1 MMRVYRIVWVF
12 LFAFFGCD
20 DSPPPDATKPLGS
33 RVELAAGDVF
43 LTGEETKERLITGA
57 MLPAD
62 ASVSVGEGG
71 RALLRLGTGTGTFL
85 RGGSDIT
92 ISGGSIDLKQGE
104 LWADVPAAERDIG
117 RFKAGRVTVTASDA
131 GFDVRREKN
140 EVSVYVAR
148 GFAVVSSP
156 GGRVELHSGERAV
169 VKGESK
175 PEVGPVSFFED
186 WTGGMADRELL
197 AGIGGKGSGRIYGID
212 RARPGSKPKEL
223 QINSQSVRIAIRD
236 GIAHTVVDQRFFNPS
251 STPLEGWY
259 WFTVPEG
266 ASVERFALEV
276 HGSLVDGEMIER
288 KQAAAAYE
296 EAVQK
301 AFDPA
306 LLEWVDGR
314 TFRARIYPIPPI
326 GDRRVVLSY
335 TEMLPLV
342 DGVYRYVYPMGGHDE
357 APIAEFSLD
366 VNLGDEGEDLDIS
379 TLQEARVDKDK
390 THISMRRSGFVPRSD
405 FLLELTPK
413 ETPVPLRTLRI
424 SLKED
429 EADYVMVRYSPDV
442 DWDQLDRVPGDVVVV
457 LDTSAGGDDSDRQV
471 RSDAVEAILRALSSD
486 DRFAV
491 VAADLIP
498 RAVYPAEGLAKADE
512 KNVSEAVEKLAE
524 VASAGATDLGEMFS
538 VAFDLLHAAEQPAV
552 VYVGDGLATVGE
564 TSPTE
569 VSQRLR
575 RALGDSKVRLFT
587 IGVGEDAN
595 HSLLD
600 RLARVGGGRSFRID
614 TAEQTVQE
622 ALRFVGQVKTP
633 TVTEL
638 KIDAGNGLDQVFST
652 ASGKL
657 SEGDEVILTARTHNT
672 LPSSI
677 TVTGRLGGKPFKNV
691 YDTDV
696 EKGEELGYI
705 PVLWARQYLDRLSGD
720 GLEDNRGRII
730 SLGLGYSLMT
740 PFTSFLVLESDRA
753 YEEQGIKRKKRYRK
767 WTRILD
773 GDGDAKVASLNGVAG
788 IPLSLFGCSDKKEAE
803 VEVQQDEVP
812 EWLKKDRRDERQGG
826 KGKRHKSEE
835 GQMGKKSAAKTDNHY
850 GIRGPK
856 DNSSPHLAR
865 SIAKEGAVSQG
876 VESALG
882 DLMGN
887 GTAGKFGYGGLGIR
901 GTGRGGGGTGRG
913 GGGTGEGTIGLG
925 NLNTIGHGG
934 GGGSGSGYGRGAG
947 GVGGKRGSAPRI
959 RSGAAMVKGSLSKE
973 VIRRIVH
980 RHINEVKF
988 CYERQLAKRPDLS
1001 GRVAV
1006 KFIISA
1012 TGAVQMAA
1020 VANSTLGDPQVE
1032 NCISKAVRRW
1042 TFPQPGGGGIVIVTY
1057 PFMLTCEGCEISA
1070 EAQRAAEQERAEQE
1084 RAEQERAE
1092 QASMTRTKRLGK
1104 GLFGSGVC
1112 SDASRRP
1119 LSQRRILWLRKLSR
1133 VTKADQYARIFFE
1146 AGTRCELPRWR
1157 DRRVLLDLIEGR
1169 IRDPE
1174 SVRGLLESF
1183 GNFPR
1188 LQKHLRRKILR
1199 RALDPSLTMGLH
1211 FPGGVNWG
1219 AVLAGLAALKTPEAR
1234 VDKLRTILEKHPT
1247 DPMGRGILVKLLF
1260 EASMAEEA
1268 MAEAKR
1274 LRRDGLAS
1282 PVVLETLCDLQA
1294 SAKLVGD
1301 AKRTCSEMVEFNA
1314 SKPSARGRLG
1324 DLFLRHGW
1332 YEAAYRQYHTLVAM
1346 LEESAV
1352 SLLHLAAAA
1361 AGMGKVDEAL
1371 RIERKVASGDGEPG
1385 PNDPRRVARLHSAA
1399 RLARLLVDAR
1409 EAKQK
1414 DKARALERGLKRT
1427 QVLAGETTIALLVW
1441 EDYEAM
1447 LELNPVV
1454 DDDTYPVSDRVLS
1467 SETGLFMIDLGRT
1480 PPKNLKMLVEMKEN
1494 KLHRPVT
1501 YSLIEISWDG
1511 KTFQINLTQDQ
1522 ICRGESCIRPE
1533 SG

>member
-1 MMRVYRIVWVF
+1 MMRTYSIVWVF
-12 LFAFFGCD
+12 LFAVFGCD
-20 DSPPPDATKPLGS
+20 DSPPPDATAPLGS

-43 LTGEETKERLITGA
+43 LTGTETKERLITGA
-57 MLPAD
+57 MLPSD

-85 RGGSDIT
+85 RGGSDIA
-92 ISGGSIDLKQGE
+92 ISGGSVDLKKGE
-104 LWADVPAAERDIG
+104 LWADVPAAERDTG
-117 RFKAGRVTVTASDA
+117 RFTAGKVTVTASDA
-131 GFDVRREKN
+131 GFDVRRGKK
-140 EVSVYVAR
+140 EVRVYVAR

-169 VKGESK
+169 VKGDSK
-175 PEVGPVSFFED
+175 PEVGPVAFFED
-186 WTGGMADRELL
+186 WTGGMADRELR

-212 RARPGSKPKEL
+212 RARPGSSPEEL
-223 QINSQSVRIAIRD
+223 QITSQNVRIVIRD

-276 HGSLVDGEMIER
+276 HGSLVDGEMVER

-314 TFRARIYPIPPI
+314 TFRARIFPIPPT

-335 TEMLPLV
+335 TEMLPLA
-342 DGVYRYVYPMGGHDE
+342 DGVSRYVYPMGGHGE
-357 APIAEFSLD
+357 APGAEFALD
-366 VNLGDEGEDLDIS
+366 VDLGDEGEGLDIS

-405 FLLELTPK
+405 FLLELTPRK
-413 ETPVPLRTLRI
+413 ETEPLRALRF

-429 EADYVMVRYSPDV
+429 EADYVMLRYSPDV

-471 RSDAVEAILRALSSD
+471 RSDAVEAILRALSSG

-512 KNVSEAVEKLAE
+512 ENVSEAVEKLAE

-538 VAFDLLHAAEQPAV
+538 VAFDLLHDAEQPAV
-552 VYVGDGLATVGE
+552 VYVGDGRATVGE
-564 TSPTE
+564 TSPAE
-569 VSQRLR
+569 VTGRLR

-672 LPSSI
+672 LPGSI

-696 EKGEELGYI
+696 EKGDELGYI

-753 YEEQGIKRKKRYRK
+753 YEEQGIERKKRYRK

-773 GDGDAKVASLNGVAG
+773 GDKGAEVASLTEVASV
-788 IPLSLFGCSDKKEAE
+788 PLSLFGCSGKGEAGS
-803 VEVQQDEVP
+803 EVQQDEVP
-812 EWLKKDRRDERQGG
+812 EWLTKDRSDDVQGG

-835 GQMGKKSAAKTDNHY
+835 GQMGKRAARKTDNHY
-850 GIRGPK
+850 GIKGPR
-856 DNSSPHLAR
+856 DNPDPHMAR
-865 SIAKEGAVSQG
+865 SMARERAIGLDPEN
-876 VESALG
+876 ALG
-882 DLMGN
+882 ALK
-887 GTAGKFGYGGLGIR
+887 GKDVGSNFGYGGLGLK
-901 GTGRGGGGTGRG
+901 GTGRG

-947 GVGGKRGSAPRI
+947 GLAGRRGGAPRI

-980 RHINEVKF
+980 RHINEIKF
-988 CYERQLAKRPDLS
+988 CYERQLAKRPDIG
-1001 GRVAV
+1001 GRVSV

-1020 VANSTLGDPQVE
+1020 VASSTMGDPQVE
-1032 NCISKAVRRW
+1032 NCISQAVRRW
-1042 TFPQPGGGGIVIVTY
+1042 TFPQPEGGGIVIVTY
-1057 PFMLTCEGCEISA
+1057 PFMLTCDGCKINDA
-1070 EAQRAAEQERAEQE
+1070 TRKAVEAERAEQE
-1084 RAEQERAE
+1084 RAEKERLEKERSE
-1092 QASMTRTKRLGK
+1092 QDLVIRAARLGK

-1133 VTKADQYARIFFE
+1133 VTQPDQYARIFFE
-1146 AGTRCELPRWR
+1146 AGARCELPRWR

-1174 SVRGLLESF
+1174 SVKGLLESF
-1183 GNFPR
+1183 AKFPR

-1199 RALDPSLTMGLH
+1199 RALDPALTMGLH
-1211 FPGGVNWG
+1211 FPGGVDWG

-1234 VDKLRTILEKHPT
+1234 VDKLRTILEKHPS

-1268 MAEAKR
+1268 MAEASR

-1314 SKPSARGRLG
+1314 SNPSARGRLG

-1332 YEAAYRQYHTLVAM
+1332 YEAAYRQYHTLVTM
-1346 LEESAV
+1346 LEESAT

-1385 PNDPRRVARLHSAA
+1385 PNDPRRFARLHSAA
-1399 RLARLLVDAR
+1399 RLAELLFDAR
-1409 EAKQK
+1409 KAKQK
-1414 DKARALERGLKRT
+1414 DKVRALERGLKRT

-1441 EDYEAM
+1441 EDYEAH

-1454 DDDTYPVSDRVLS
+1454 DEKTYPVSDRILS
-1467 SETGLFMIDLGRT
+1467 RGTGLFMIDLGST
-1480 PPKNLKMLVEMKEN
+1480 PPDDLKLLVEKQDDAP
-1494 KLHRPVT
+1494 RRTVPYT
-1501 YSLIEISWDG
+1501 LIRIGWDG
-1511 KTFQINLTQDQ
+1511 KAFRINLIEDQ
-1522 ICRGESCIRPE
+1522 T
-1533 SG
+1533 